1 MNTEFDENAM
11 RNLLH
16 EKNLTI
22 EGWAKKLGISRTTL
36 YRKIQGKSDFWRDE
50 IQSTCEYVG
59 EKSLNAIFFSKKLRK
74 RNKKM

>member
-11 RNLLH
+11 RNLLR

-22 EGWAKKLGISRTTL
+22 EGWARKLGISRTTL
-36 YRKIQGKSDFWRDE
+36 YRKIHGKSDFWRDE

-59 EKSLNAIFFSKKLRK
+59 EKSLNTIFFSKKVT
-74 RNKKM
+74 